1 MSLLERVYFLH
12 NQLNQNRYPNSRTL
26 MEEFEISLPTA
37 RRDFAYLRDRLL
49 APVEFDQ
56 KKNGFYYTQDEF
68 SLPFENSP
76 RIIFLL
82 GMLGRL
88 AEETGLRDLPEMKQ
102 LEKRLSAMVGQ
113 EYAHLTDSIH
123 CEWVEVEYPDPKIF
137 DTIIEAIVKK
147 RQLTISYRSPSKES
161 TSRTVAPLKLINYQ
175 GRWYLSAWC
184 LLREG
189 HRTFHVA
196 RITSADL
203 TEQPLPASDIGDQG
217 LDRSFGIFK
226 GPPQYIAEILFTGT
240 AAELVKHQAW
250 HKDQQI
256 GEINEGTLLKI
267 PVHDDREIM
276 MKVLQY
282 GAQAKV
288 LQPKSLSE
296 KVSQE
301 ISLMVKAYSTQ
312 GFEGLRAGRRLIYTF

>member
-12 NQLNQNRYPNSRTL
+12 QQLSEKLYPNSRTL

-49 APVEFDQ
+49 APLEFDQ
-56 KKNGFYYTQDEF
+56 KKNGFYYTENDF
-68 SLPFENSP
+68 NLPFENSP

-88 AEETGLRDLPEMKQ
+88 AAETGLSELPEVKQ
-102 LEKRLSAMVGQ
+102 LEKRLSSMVGRD
-113 EYAHLTDSIH
+113 YTHITDSIH
-123 CEWVEVEYPDPKIF
+123 CEWVEVEHPDPDIF

-147 RQLTISYRSPSKES
+147 RQLAISYRSPAKEN
-161 TSRTVAPLKLINYQ
+161 TRRTVEPLKLINYQ

-196 RITSADL
+196 RIIGAET
-203 TEQPLPASDIGDQG
+203 TEKSCSRDRSISGD

-226 GPPQYIAEILFTGT
+226 GPPRYIAEILFTGT
-240 AAELVKHQAW
+240 AAELIKNQVW
-250 HKDQQI
+250 HRDQSMV
-256 GEINEGTLLKI
+256 ETPEGMVLKI
-267 PVHDDREIM
+267 PVHDDREIL
-276 MKVLQY
+276 MKILQY
-282 GAQAKV
+282 GSQAQVQKPAHLFQKI
-288 LQPKSLSE
+288 
-296 KVSQE
+296 QE
-301 ISLMVKAYSTQ
+301 EI
-312 GFEGLRAGRRLIYTF
+312 GLLNNIYET

>member
-12 NQLNQNRYPNSRTL
+12 QQLTENRYPNSRTL
-26 MEEFEISLPTA
+26 IEEFEISLPTA

-49 APVEFDQ
+49 APIEFDQ
-56 KKNGFYYTQDEF
+56 QKNGFFYTQDEF

-76 RIIFLL
+76 RIVFLL

-113 EYAHLTDSIH
+113 ESAHLSNSIH
-123 CEWVEVEYPDPKIF
+123 CEWVEVEYPDPTIF
-137 DTIIEAIVKK
+137 DTIIESIVKK
-147 RQLTISYRSPSKES
+147 RQLAISYRSPSKKN
-161 TSRTVAPLKLINYQ
+161 TNRTVAPLKLINYQ

-184 LLREG
+184 LLRKG

-196 RITSADL
+196 RFVSAALTDNFLDAPDL
-203 TEQPLPASDIGDQG
+203 IDQD

-226 GPPQYIAEILFTGT
+226 GLPKYNAEILFSGT
-240 AAELVKHQAW
+240 AAELVKNQVW
-250 HKDQQI
+250 HKDQKI
-256 GEINEGTLLKI
+256 EEVKEGTLLKI
-267 PVHDDREIM
+267 PVHDDREFM

-282 GAQAKV
+282 GNLAKV
-288 LQPKSLSE
+288 LNPGELALKIKTELG
-296 KVSQE
+296 KA
-301 ISLMVKAYSTQ
+301 ISLYNE
-312 GFEGLRAGRRLIYTF
+312 FP

>member
-12 NQLNQNRYPNSRTL
+12 NQLSQNRYPNSRTL

-49 APVEFDQ
+49 APIEFDQ
-56 KKNGFYYTQDEF
+56 IKNGFFYTEDQF

-76 RIIFLL
+76 RIVFLL

-102 LEKRLSAMVGQ
+102 LEKRLSEMVGQ
-113 EYAHLTDSIH
+113 EYAHLADSIH
-123 CEWVEVEYPDPKIF
+123 CEWVEVEYPDPAIF

-147 RQLTISYRSPSKES
+147 RQLGISYRSPSKKS

-184 LLREG
+184 LLRNG

-196 RITSADL
+196 RINSADL
-203 TEQPLPASDIGDQG
+203 TEHSTDAPGLNDQE

-226 GPPQYIAEILFTGT
+226 GPPRYTAEILFIGT
-240 AAELVKHQAW
+240 AAELVKNQVW
-250 HKDQQI
+250 HKDQ
-256 GEINEGTLLKI
+256 EMEETKEGALLRV

-276 MKVLQY
+276 MKILQY

-288 LQPKSLSE
+288 LRPESLSR
-296 KVSQE
+296 KTSQE
-301 ISLMVKAYSTQ
+301 VTAMMKIYVST
-312 GFEGLRAGRRLIYTF
+312 GSRG